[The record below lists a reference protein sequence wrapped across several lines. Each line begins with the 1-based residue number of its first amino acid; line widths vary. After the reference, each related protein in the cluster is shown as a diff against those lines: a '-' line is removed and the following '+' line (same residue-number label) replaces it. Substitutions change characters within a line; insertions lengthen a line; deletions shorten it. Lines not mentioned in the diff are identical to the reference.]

1 MFRYTRFSAFGGCH
15 VSGMK
20 IEALIAARQAE
31 IRAELERDLTAMI
44 AAIDAEIKPLEE
56 RVRRLEQGGDS
67 PTASA

>member
-1 MFRYTRFSAFGGCH
+1 M
-15 VSGMK
+15 SGMK

-56 RVRRLEQGGDS
+56 RVRRLEQGGG
-67 PTASA
+67 PPELSAQP

>member
-1 MFRYTRFSAFGGCH
+1 M
-15 VSGMK
+15 SGMK